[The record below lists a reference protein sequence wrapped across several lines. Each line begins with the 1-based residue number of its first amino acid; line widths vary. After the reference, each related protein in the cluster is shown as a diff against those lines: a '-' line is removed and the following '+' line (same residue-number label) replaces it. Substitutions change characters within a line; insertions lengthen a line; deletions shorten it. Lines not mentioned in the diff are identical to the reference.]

1 MAEKTKNSKDSK
13 GTRGTGDDKEKTT
26 RRQRFSQLRD
36 AYKATAARDPKLPL
50 FMIGAFVGIVALF
63 VLVAL
68 LWGHGLI
75 YLTILGVVF
84 GTFGLLG
91 TLYRRATK
99 AGLAE
104 IEGQAGAAAAVL
116 QSMRGDWQITP
127 AVAYNV
133 SQDMVHRVVGKPG
146 VILVAEGAA
155 SRTKSLLLQEKR
167 RVSRVAAEVPVY
179 EITVGDDEGQ
189 IPLRKLQNHILR
201 LPRNLDGP
209 QMSAVKQRL
218 RALGAAQPPIPKG
231 PMPKGGKVPRGKM
244 R

>member
-1 MAEKTKNSKDSK
+1 MAEKT
-13 GTRGTGDDKEKTT
+13 KEKTT

-36 AYKATAARDPKLPL
+36 AYKATAERDPKLPL
-50 FMIGAFVGIVALF
+50 FMIGAFVGIVAVF
-63 VLVAL
+63 VLIGL
-68 LWGHGLI
+68 FWRGLI
-75 YLTILGVVF
+75 YFTILGVIF
-84 GTFGLLG
+84 GTFGVLG
-91 TLYRRATK
+91 VLYRRATN

-104 IEGQAGAAAAVL
+104 IEGQSGAAAAVL

-127 AVAYNV
+127 AVAFNV

-146 VILVAEGAA
+146 VILVAEGAP
-155 SRTKSLLLQEKR
+155 SRTKALLLQEKK
-167 RVSRVAAEVPVY
+167 RVGRVAAEVPVY

-209 QMSAVKQRL
+209 QMSAIKQRL
-218 RALGAAQPPIPKG
+218 RALGAGQPPIPKG

>member
-1 MAEKTKNSKDSK
+1 MADKTTK
-13 GTRGTGDDKEKTT
+13 KTT
-26 RRQRFSQLRD
+26 RRQRFTQLRD
-36 AYKATAARDPKLPL
+36 AYKATSARDPKLPL
-50 FMIGAFVGIVALF
+50 FMVGAFVGIVALF
-63 VLVAL
+63 VVLGLLV
-68 LWGHGLI
+68 GFLI
-75 YLTILGVVF
+75 YLTILGVIF
-84 GTFGLLG
+84 GTFGVLG
-91 TLYRRATK
+91 VLYRRATN

-146 VILVAEGAA
+146 IILVAEGAA
-155 SRTKSLLLQEKR
+155 SRTKALLIQEKK

-201 LPRNLDGP
+201 LPRNLDGKS
-209 QMSAVKQRL
+209 MSAVKQRL